1 MKKTIHRA
9 DSRGQT
15 DHGWLKSR
23 HTFSFASY
31 HNPEREQF
39 GVLRVLNDDI
49 VEGGQG
55 FGTHDHDNMEI
66 ISIPLQGS
74 LAHKDSIG
82 RSEII
87 RTGDVQ
93 IMSAGTGIR
102 HSEFN
107 PSPTELVNF
116 LQVWITPK
124 TMDIEPRYEQKTFD
138 PALFLNRLQEVVSPL
153 EREEAVWINQD
164 AHLFIGHFDAGN
176 GVTYELQLES
186 NGLYLFVLDG
196 DVEVAGET
204 LGRRDAIGLKEFD
217 EVTIKATTDAQ
228 VLLIDVPMVPD

>member
-1 MKKTIHRA
+1 MKKTVHRS
-9 DSRGQT
+9 DTRGLA

-23 HTFSFASY
+23 HTFSFAGY
-31 HNPEREQF
+31 HNAERQHF

-49 VEGGQG
+49 VQGGQG
-55 FGTHDHDNMEI
+55 FGTHGHDNMEI
-66 ISIPLQGS
+66 ISIPLRGS
-74 LAHKDSIG
+74 LAHKDSTG

-107 PSPTELVNF
+107 PSPNEQVNF
-116 LQVWITPK
+116 LQIWIFPK
-124 TMDIEPRYEQKTFD
+124 TRDIDPRYEQKSFD
-138 PALFLNRLQEVVSPL
+138 PAVFKNRLQEVVSPL

-164 AHLFIGHFDAGN
+164 AHLFIGHLDPGTEIN
-176 GVTYELQLES
+176 YDLQLET
-186 NGLYLFVLDG
+186 NGLYLFVLEG

-204 LGRRDAIGLKEFD
+204 LGRRDAIGIED
-217 EVTIKATTDAQ
+217 TDAVTIKAATDAQ
-228 VLLIDVPMVPD
+228 VLLIDVPMQLA